1 MYEGDEGMSLSN
13 DHPSLPHAHQVT
25 VSAHAIAAAL
35 RERLPDIPAVKLQK
49 LLYYCQGHHLAHFG
63 DPLFSDT
70 ISAWDMGPVVTSVWH
85 EERQGPLPDERD
97 MVRPPLDEA
106 ALNTVGYVVSR
117 YGAMTGRELSILS
130 HGEAPWQRA
139 NERREPGG
147 SARIELDWIKQY
159 FQDAELADREGEAQ
173 FDPAE
178 VAEIV
183 SGAVERARQREG
195 RTATPDTL
203 EDVLAWAHRVA

>member
-1 MYEGDEGMSLSN
+1 M
-13 DHPSLPHAHQVT
+13 A

-35 RERLPDIPAVKLQK
+35 RERLPNLAAVKLQK

-63 DPLFSDT
+63 EPLFSET
-70 ISAWDMGPVVTSVWH
+70 ISAWDMGPVVPSVWH
-85 EERQGPLPDERD
+85 EDRQGPPPEERD

-106 ALNTVGYVVSR
+106 ALNTVGYIVSR
-117 YGAMTGRELSILS
+117 YGVMTGRELSILS

-139 NERREPGG
+139 NERRESGG
-147 SARIELDWIKQY
+147 SARIELDWIKLY
-159 FQDAELADREGEAQ
+159 FQEAELADREGEAQ

-178 VAEIV
+178 IAEIA

-195 RTATPDTL
+195 QTATPDSL